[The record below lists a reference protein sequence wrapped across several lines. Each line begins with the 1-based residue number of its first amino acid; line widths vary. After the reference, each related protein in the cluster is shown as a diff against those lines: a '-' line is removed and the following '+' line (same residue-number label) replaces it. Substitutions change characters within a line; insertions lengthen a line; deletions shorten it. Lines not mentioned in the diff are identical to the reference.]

1 MNTYILDTYTL
12 TLAQRG
18 HVDVC
23 RRIHSLAPPQL
34 AMTVISIE
42 EQLTGWYTLLRR
54 NKDPAKLA
62 HVYQRLAENV
72 AYLGQ
77 WWILLFTEAAIE
89 RSAWL
94 RAEKLNIGTMD
105 LNSLS

>member
-1 MNTYILDTYTL
+1 MNAYILDTYTL

-23 RRIHSLAPPQL
+23 RRIQSLAPPQL

-62 HVYQRLAENV
+62 PRLSTVGGECCLPRSMVDSSVHRSCYRAFCLV
-72 AYLGQ
+72 ASREVEHRYDGP
-77 WWILLFTEAAIE
+77 
-89 RSAWL
+89 
-94 RAEKLNIGTMD
+94 K
-105 LNSLS
+105 